1 MYEKHLEKF
10 MSLDGRVAVVVGS
23 FGSQDNGRAVAQ
35 SLLERGALVV
45 LASGGAAGD
54 FSKMD
59 GAERPFSANLQNHQ
73 EIRSLYS
80 EIKERYGKLDI
91 LVICTDVYRG
101 GSVTKATAEDWEIS
115 YQTNV
120 YTLFQLV
127 NNAIP
132 YMYESG
138 GVIVNVTGGR
148 YVAALPGM
156 APYVS
161 TTFAAVRMMKNFAD
175 EASKYKI
182 RFNTVCA
189 GNISGEA
196 KPTQANY
203 LGRTGTPED
212 VGAAVAFLASPAA
225 RFVNAA
231 TIMLDGGSCDS
242 GLH

>member
-1 MYEKHLEKF
+1 
-10 MSLDGRVAVVVGS
+10 
-23 FGSQDNGRAVAQ
+23 
-35 SLLERGALVV
+35 
-45 LASGGAAGD
+45 
-54 FSKMD
+54 MD

-212 VGAAVAFLASPAA
+212 VGEAVAFLASPAA

>member
-1 MYEKHLEKF
+1 M
-10 MSLDGRVAVVVGS
+10 
-23 FGSQDNGRAVAQ
+23 
-35 SLLERGALVV
+35 V

-148 YVAALPGM
+148 YVAALPGHGPLRFHDVCRS
-156 APYVS
+156 AHDEKFCGRGEQIQN
-161 TTFAAVRMMKNFAD
+161 TFQHRL
-175 EASKYKI
+175 
-182 RFNTVCA
+182 C
-189 GNISGEA
+189 GEY
-196 KPTQANY
+196 Q
-203 LGRTGTPED
+203 R
-212 VGAAVAFLASPAA
+212 
-225 RFVNAA
+225 
-231 TIMLDGGSCDS
+231 
-242 GLH
+242 